1 MMTSN
6 VSINSNRNES
16 PEIASL
22 HLQKLKTWTKPAL
35 REIEFK
41 ITAGGVGPGSDS
53 FKPS

>member
-1 MMTSN
+1 MMIPN

-22 HLQKLKTWTKPAL
+22 HLQKLKTWTKPEL

-41 ITAGGVGPGSDS
+41 ITAGGVGPNSDS
-53 FKPS
+53 YKHS